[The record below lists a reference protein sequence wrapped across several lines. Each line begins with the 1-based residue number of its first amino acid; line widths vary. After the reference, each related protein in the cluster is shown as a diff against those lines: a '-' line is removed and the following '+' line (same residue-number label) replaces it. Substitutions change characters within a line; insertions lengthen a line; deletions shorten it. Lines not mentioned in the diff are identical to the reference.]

1 MSLKTR
7 LGLRVAL
14 VLLLVGALMF
24 VPAGSFQF
32 WQGWV
37 FLAMLAVMNT
47 VFVIYF
53 YGRDQALLERRLR
66 NKEPRREQKR
76 FKIFW
81 LPLWLGTLVVP
92 GLDYRLGWSALLIG
106 EVPVWLTGFSCIV
119 VVASWLLVFH
129 VMRHNSFASA
139 VIQVETGQRVI
150 TDGPYRVVRH
160 PMYTGI
166 VLMGLATPLAL
177 GSWVALVPA
186 VLLVPALI
194 FRLLDE
200 ERALREELPGYT
212 DYCEHTR
219 FRLIPSVF

>member
-1 MSLKTR
+1 MA
-7 LGLRVAL
+7 V

-24 VPAGSFQF
+24 VPAGSFRF

-37 FLAMLAVMNT
+37 FLGMLAVMNT

-53 YGRDQALLERRLR
+53 YRRDQALVERRLR
-66 NKEPRREQKR
+66 NKEPRRAQKR

-92 GLDYRLGWSALLIG
+92 GLDYRFGWSARLVG
-106 EVPVWLTGFSCIV
+106 GMPVWLTSLACILV
-119 VVASWLLVFH
+119 VVSWLLVFH
-129 VMRHNSFASA
+129 VMRFNSFASA
-139 VIQVETGQRVI
+139 VVQVEAGQRVI

-177 GSWVALVPA
+177 GSWVAV
-186 VLLVPALI
+186 VPALLLI
-194 FRLLDE
+194 PALVLRLLDE
-200 ERALREELPGYT
+200 ERALREELPGYIE
-212 DYCEHTR
+212 YCQHTR
-219 FRLIPSVF
+219 FRLIPSVY